1 MRRLHSYVV
10 DSGHETLPVAHYAMT
25 RVRAADLR
33 VRPGRALLLAVAV
46 GQRCVVRR
54 VQDHFA
60 MPQNFIACDRGQTML
75 MPPDLTDWVPD
86 DHVVWSILGAVD
98 QMDLSAFYGAY
109 RENGQGRAAYEPSMM
124 VALLFYAYARGN
136 RSSRGIEREC
146 REDVVYKLITAMRV
160 PDHSTVAEFRR
171 RHERALGELFCDV
184 LALCDEAGL
193 VEVGVISIDG
203 TKIRANASRGANRT
217 YEKLVADILKEAE
230 ETDRWED
237 GLFGSDR
244 GDELPEH
251 LRSEEGRRA
260 AFAAAK
266 ERLAQKA
273 GREEEPEVARI
284 EPDPEQFTSTRGWGR
299 RTWHREAHKELLRRR
314 EQAAG
319 PIPASRPARLLEA
332 LHRLEENQQVEIQA
346 SEAYERWQAE
356 RRAGGVPGQR
366 LGMPPKPYTS
376 PSVPGGVMNKTDPDS
391 RMMRTQGQP
400 TIQGY
405 NAQAAVTRGQIIVA
419 AEIAVES
426 PDFGHLEPTA
436 RAAFRELEAA
446 GVTQRPETVLADA
459 GYWHTRQIESIV
471 SNGIQVLVP
480 PDAGLREG
488 TRPGWDK
495 GPYAFMRR
503 VLASEAGH
511 ELYKHRKATVE
522 PVFAQNKF
530 NRGFRRFQR
539 RGRAAARSEWRFQ
552 AAIHNLLK
560 LHTHSTAPAIA

>member
-1 MRRLHSYVV
+1 
-10 DSGHETLPVAHYAMT
+10 
-25 RVRAADLR
+25 
-33 VRPGRALLLAVAV
+33 
-46 GQRCVVRR
+46 
-54 VQDHFA
+54 
-60 MPQNFIACDRGQTML
+60 ML

-124 VALLFYAYARGN
+124 VALLLYSYARGN

-171 RHERALGELFCDV
+171 RHETALGELFTAV
-184 LALCDEAGL
+184 LALCNEAGL

-203 TKIRANASRGANRT
+203 TKVRANASRGANRT
-217 YEKLVADILKEAE
+217 YEKLVADILREAE

-237 GLFGSDR
+237 GLFGEGR
-244 GDELPEH
+244 GDEVPEH

-260 AFAAAK
+260 AFTAAK
-266 ERLAQKA
+266 ERLAQKT
-273 GREEEPEVARI
+273 GRGEGPQVARI
-284 EPDPEQFTSTRGWGR
+284 VLDPDHVAAGRGRRGWQR
-299 RTWHREAHKELLRRR
+299 AAHKELMGRR
-314 EQAAG
+314 ERDAK
-319 PIPASRPARLLEA
+319 PIARSRAERLLET
-332 LHRLEENQQVEIQA
+332 LHRLEENRQVEIA
-346 SEAYERWQAE
+346 ANAAYEAWHAE
-356 RRAGGVPGQR
+356 RRAGGVPGQK
-366 LGMPPKPYTS
+366 LGMPPKPVT
-376 PSVPGGVMNKTDPDS
+376 PPAEPEGVMNKTDHDS

-400 TIQGY
+400 TVQGY

-426 PDFGHLEPTA
+426 PDFGHLEPAVRTSL
-436 RAAFRELEAA
+436 RELEDA
-446 GVTQRPETVLADA
+446 GVAQRPQMVLADA
-459 GYWHTRQIESIV
+459 GYWHQKQMESIV
-471 SNGIQVLVP
+471 SDGIQVLVP

-488 TRPGWDK
+488 TRPGWD
-495 GPYAFMRR
+495 GGAYAFMRR
-503 VLASEAGH
+503 VLASDAGH

-539 RGRAAARSEWRFQ
+539 RGRAAVRSEWRLQ
-552 AAIHNLLK
+552 AAVHNLLK
-560 LHTHSTAPAIA
+560 LHNHWITPAVT

>member
-1 MRRLHSYVV
+1 
-10 DSGHETLPVAHYAMT
+10 
-25 RVRAADLR
+25 
-33 VRPGRALLLAVAV
+33 
-46 GQRCVVRR
+46 
-54 VQDHFA
+54 
-60 MPQNFIACDRGQTML
+60 ML

-86 DHVVWSILGAVD
+86 DHVVWSILGAVE
-98 QMDLSAFYGAY
+98 QMDLTAFYGAY

-124 VALLFYAYARGN
+124 VALLLHAYSRGN
-136 RSSRGIEREC
+136 RSSRGIERAC
-146 REDVVYKLITAMRV
+146 REDVTYKLITAMRV
-160 PDHSTVAEFRR
+160 PDHSTIAEFRR
-171 RHERALGELFCDV
+171 RHERALGELFTEV
-184 LALCDEAGL
+184 LALCEEAGL

-237 GLFGSDR
+237 GLFGPDR
-244 GDELPEH
+244 GDEVPEH
-251 LRSEEGRRA
+251 LRTEEGRRA
-260 AFAAAK
+260 AFKAAR

-273 GREEEPEVARI
+273 GRGEEPQVARI
-284 EPDPEQFTSTRGWGR
+284 EPDPEQFGATRGWGR

-314 EQAAG
+314 EQDAR
-319 PIPASRPARLLEA
+319 PIARGRAERLLEA
-332 LHRLEENQQVEIQA
+332 LHRLEENQQVEIGA
-346 SEAYERWQAE
+346 SEAYERWQAQ
-356 RRAGGVPGQR
+356 RRAGRVPGQR
-366 LGMPPKPYTS
+366 LGMPPKPYTPS
-376 PSVPGGVMNKTDPDS
+376 PVPEGVMNKTDPDS

-400 TIQGY
+400 TVQGY
-405 NAQAAVTRGQIIVA
+405 NAQAAVTRDQIIVA
-419 AEIAVES
+419 ADVAVES
-426 PDFGHLEPTA
+426 PDFGHLEPA
-436 RAAFRELEAA
+436 VRAALRELEDA
-446 GVTQRPETVLADA
+446 GVTQRPEIVLADA
-459 GYWHTRQIESIV
+459 GYWHTRQMENIV
-471 SNGIQVLVP
+471 SDGIQVLVP

-552 AAIHNLLK
+552 AATHNLLK
-560 LHTHSTAPAIA
+560 LHTHWISPAIA

>member
-1 MRRLHSYVV
+1 
-10 DSGHETLPVAHYAMT
+10 
-25 RVRAADLR
+25 
-33 VRPGRALLLAVAV
+33 
-46 GQRCVVRR
+46 
-54 VQDHFA
+54 
-60 MPQNFIACDRGQTML
+60 MPQNFIGCDRGQTML

-86 DHVVWSILGAVD
+86 DHVVWSILGAVE
-98 QMDLSAFYGAY
+98 QMDLTAFYGAY

-124 VALLFYAYARGN
+124 VAILLHAYSRGN
-136 RSSRGIEREC
+136 RSSRGIERAC
-146 REDVVYKLITAMRV
+146 REDVTYKLITAMRV
-160 PDHSTVAEFRR
+160 PDHSTIAEFRR
-171 RHERALGELFCDV
+171 RHERALGELFCEV
-184 LALCDEAGL
+184 LALCEEAGL

-237 GLFGSDR
+237 GLFGPDR
-244 GDELPEH
+244 GDEVPEH
-251 LRSEEGRRA
+251 LRTEEGRRA
-260 AFAAAK
+260 AFKAAR
-266 ERLAQKA
+266 ERLAKKA
-273 GREEEPEVARI
+273 GRGEEPQVARI
-284 EPDPEQFTSTRGWGR
+284 EPDPEQFGATRGWGR

-314 EQAAG
+314 EQEAKPVAR
-319 PIPASRPARLLEA
+319 SRAERLLEA
-332 LHRLEENQQVEIQA
+332 LHRLEENQQVEIGA
-346 SEAYERWQAE
+346 SEAYEQWQAE
-356 RRAGGVPGQR
+356 RRAGRVPGQR
-366 LGMPPKPYTS
+366 LGMPPKPYTPS
-376 PSVPGGVMNKTDPDS
+376 PVPEGVINKTDPDS

-400 TIQGY
+400 TVQGY

-419 AEIAVES
+419 ADVAVES
-426 PDFGHLEPTA
+426 PDFGHLEPA
-436 RAAFRELEAA
+436 VRAALRELEDA

-459 GYWHTRQIESIV
+459 GYWHTRQMENIV
-471 SNGIQVLVP
+471 SDGIKVLVP

-503 VLASEAGH
+503 VLASETGH

-552 AAIHNLLK
+552 AATHNLLK
-560 LHTHSTAPAIA
+560 LHTHWISPAIA

>member
-1 MRRLHSYVV
+1 
-10 DSGHETLPVAHYAMT
+10 
-25 RVRAADLR
+25 
-33 VRPGRALLLAVAV
+33 
-46 GQRCVVRR
+46 
-54 VQDHFA
+54 
-60 MPQNFIACDRGQTML
+60 MPQNFIACDRGQSML

-86 DHVVWSILGAVD
+86 DHVVWSILGAGD

-124 VALLFYAYARGN
+124 VALLLYAYARGN

-160 PDHSTVAEFRR
+160 PDHSTIAEFRR
-171 RHERALGELFCDV
+171 RHERALGELFTEV
-184 LALCDEAGL
+184 LALCSEAGL
-193 VEVGVISIDG
+193 VEVGVIAIDG

-237 GLFGSDR
+237 GLCGPDR

-251 LRSEEGRRA
+251 LRTEEGRRA
-260 AFAAAK
+260 AFKAAK
-266 ERLAQKA
+266 ERLAEKA
-273 GREEEPEVARI
+273 GRDVEPEVARI
-284 EPDPEQFTSTRGWGR
+284 EPDPERFESTRGWGR

-314 EQAAG
+314 EQAAA
-319 PIPASRPARLLEA
+319 PIPRARSTRLLEA
-332 LHRLEENQQVEIQA
+332 LHRLEENQLVEIHA

-356 RRAGGVPGQR
+356 RRAGAVPGQR
-366 LGMPPKPYTS
+366 LGMPPKRYRP
-376 PSVPGGVMNKTDPDS
+376 PPVPDGVMNKTDPDA

-400 TIQGY
+400 TIQAY

-426 PDFGHLEPTA
+426 PDFGHLEPIV
-436 RAAFRELEAA
+436 RAALRELDDA
-446 GVTQRPETVLADA
+446 GGTDPPETVLADA
-459 GYWHTRQIESIV
+459 GYWHTRQMENIV
-471 SNGIQVLVP
+471 GDGIQVLVP
-480 PDAGLREG
+480 PDAGLREDI
-488 TRPGWDK
+488 RPGWDK

-503 VLASEAGH
+503 VLASETGH

-552 AAIHNLLK
+552 TATHNLLK
-560 LHTHSTAPAIA
+560 LHTHWISPAVT